1 MKLSENIGKN
11 MGLDMGM
18 SESIH
23 LTSHIQVR
31 GSVLARFTDYAPGTN
46 TVVAEGILHE
56 KTNLIVNLA
65 RKSLAHLVA
74 EGEGVYVVNTFKLGT
89 MGHSGSDILTPV
101 DPTVTDT
108 TLTDPSPF
116 SKVIPT
122 LEYLPVGNETSVKF
136 TIPVEKAEANGAGG
150 AAVAYTEAGLFS
162 TNGNLFAR
170 ETFEAIVK
178 NANRKV
184 TFEWTLL
191 F

>member
-1 MKLSENIGKN
+1 
-11 MGLDMGM
+11 MGM
-18 SESIH
+18 NQAIV
-23 LTSHIQVR
+23 LDDTIQVR
-31 GSVLARFTDYAPGTN
+31 GAVRAMFWDYESPDSDRIVGQ
-46 TVVAEGILHE
+46 GICHE

-65 RKSLAHLVA
+65 RKALAHLVA

-89 MGHSGSDILTPV
+89 QGHSGTDILTPV

-108 TLTDPSPF
+108 GLIDGAPF
-116 SKVIPT
+116 SKAITT

-136 TIPVEKAEANGAGG
+136 TIPVEKAEANGGG
-150 AAVAYTEAGLFS
+150 GGSVAYTEAGLFS

-170 ETFEAIVK
+170 ETFPAIVK